1 MRISD
6 IENPTV
12 SYFKG
17 NFAPVQQEH
26 NELCVEIIGAVPE
39 ALNGAFLRIGANP
52 VFVNDPESYHP
63 FAGDGMIHEVFFD
76 QGNVTYINRFV
87 ETEGHLAEQEKGG
100 VIWDGLKTK
109 PEDAEHYG
117 ATKNIANTAMIY
129 HAGKFL
135 ALQEGAHPFEL
146 KLPNLDPV
154 GEVDYEGRLKHP
166 FTAHPKIDPRT
177 GEMVTYGYNV
187 TSKPHCSVSLITKE
201 GELIHTT
208 GVDIPKPVMMHDC
221 AITSNHTVIMDL
233 PCVFDFGRMAEG
245 KSMLYFEEENGSRFG
260 VLARGADGKEIQWFD
275 VDSCYCYHT
284 VNAFEDGDEIV
295 VEGCRSERNSI
306 GDDVKPQAGDRSDL
320 PMLHQWRL
328 NRKTG
333 AVQEK
338 SLDTQWGCEF
348 ARINEAYVGIRNQF
362 TYAARIAGD
371 TLESGFDGIIK
382 YDLVNEASVHY
393 SYGPGRLGGEP
404 IFAPKPGGL
413 NEEDGW
419 VIGFVWDEELQ
430 RSECIVLD
438 ASRFEDGPI
447 ARIVMPARV
456 PFGFHSA
463 WVDAKTWSVPG

>member
-12 SYFKG
+12 PYFRG
-17 NFAPVQQEH
+17 NFAPVQAEH
-26 NELCVEIIGAVPE
+26 NESCAEVIGVVPE

-63 FAGDGMIHEVFFD
+63 FAGDGMIHEVMF
-76 QGNVTYINRFV
+76 QKGKVTYINRFV
-87 ETEGHLAEQEKGG
+87 ETEGHLAEQEIGG

-109 PEDAEHYG
+109 PEDAEKYG
-117 ATKNIANTAMIY
+117 PSKNIANTAMIY

-154 GEVDYEGRLKHP
+154 GEVDYEGKLSHP
-166 FTAHPKIDPRT
+166 FTAHPKIDPGT
-177 GEMVTYGYNV
+177 GELITYGYNV
-187 TSKPHCSVSLITKE
+187 TSKPHCNVSLISKD
-201 GELIHTT
+201 GELLHTT
-208 GVDIPKPVMMHDC
+208 AIDIPKPVMMHDC
-221 AITSNHTVIMDL
+221 AITAKHTVIMDL
-233 PCVFDFGRMAEG
+233 PCVFDFERMAAG
-245 KSMLYFEEENGSRFG
+245 KSMLYFDEENGSRFG
-260 VLARGADGKEIQWFD
+260 VLARGADGDDIRWFD
-275 VDSCYCYHT
+275 VKSCYCYHT
-284 VNAFEDGDEIV
+284 VNAFEEGDEVV

-306 GDDVKPQAGDRSDL
+306 GDDEKPQAGDRSDL

-328 NRKTG
+328 NLKTG
-333 AVQEK
+333 EVTEK
-338 SLDTQWGCEF
+338 ALDTQWGCEF
-348 ARINEAYVGIRNQF
+348 ARINEGYMGVRNQF

-382 YDLVNEASVHY
+382 YDLVNETSAHY
-393 SYGPGRLGGEP
+393 PYGPGRLGGEP
-404 IFAPKPGGL
+404 IFAPKPEGQ

-419 VIGFVWDEELQ
+419 VIGFVWDAKLE
-430 RSECIVLD
+430 RSECIILD
-438 ASRFEDGPI
+438 AANFEAGPV

-463 WVDAKTWSVPG
+463 WVDENTWLSQA